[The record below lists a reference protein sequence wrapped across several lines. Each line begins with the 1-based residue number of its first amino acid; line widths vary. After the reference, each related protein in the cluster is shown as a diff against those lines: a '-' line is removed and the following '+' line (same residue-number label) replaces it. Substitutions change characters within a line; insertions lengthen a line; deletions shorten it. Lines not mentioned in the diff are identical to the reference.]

1 MLKVWGRKNSMNVQ
15 KVMWA
20 LAELDLP
27 NERIDAGGA
36 FGKTKD
42 APYLAINPTAL
53 VPTLDDDGFIL
64 WESNSIV
71 RYLAARHDKNHVLEP
86 ADLQERGRAQMWM
99 DWQLSVLQ
107 PSQRDLFWGLI
118 RTEPNKRDQTAINA
132 SRDKNTEA
140 MKLLDAQLAKTAYVA
155 GDTFTYGDIPVAINA
170 YRYWA
175 LVPDHPPL
183 PHARRWYDAV
193 AARPGYAAHVSAVP
207 LS

>member
-36 FGKTKD
+36 FGKTRD
-42 APYLAINPTAL
+42 APYLAINPNAL
-53 VPTLDDDGFIL
+53 VPTLDDDGFIM
-64 WESNSIV
+64 WESNSII
-71 RYLAARHDKNHVLEP
+71 RYLAARYDKTHRLEP
-86 ADLQERGRAQMWM
+86 ASLQERGHAQMWM

-118 RTEPNKRDQTAINA
+118 RTEPNKRDQAAIDA

-140 MKLLDAQLAKTAYVA
+140 MKILDAQLARTAFVA

-170 YRYWA
+170 YRYWT

-183 PHARRWYDAV
+183 PHARRWYDAI

>member
-1 MLKVWGRKNSMNVQ
+1 MLKVWGRKTSLNVQ

-20 LAELDLP
+20 LAELGLP
-27 NERIDAGGA
+27 NERIDAGGS
-36 FGKTKD
+36 FGQTKD
-42 APYLAINPTAL
+42 SHYLTINPNAL
-53 VPTLDDDGFIL
+53 VPTLVDGDFTL

-71 RYLAARHDKNHVLEP
+71 RYLAARYDKSHRLEP
-86 ADLQERGRAQMWM
+86 ADLQMRARAQMWM

-118 RTEPNKRDQTAINA
+118 RTEPAKRDAAAISA
-132 SRDKNTEA
+132 SRTKNTEA
-140 MKLLDAQLAKTAYVA
+140 MTLLDAQLAKTAYVA
-155 GDTFTYGDIPVAINA
+155 GDVFTYGDIPVATNA

-183 PHARRWYDAV
+183 PHARRWYDAI
-193 AARPGYAAHVSAVP
+193 AARPAFAAHVSAVP

>member
-20 LAELDLP
+20 LAELGLP

-36 FGKTKD
+36 FGQTKD
-42 APYLAINPTAL
+42 PQYLAINPNAL
-53 VPTLDDDGFIL
+53 VPTLVDGDFTL

-71 RYLAARHDKNHVLEP
+71 RYLAARHDDNRRLEP
-86 ADLQERGRAQMWM
+86 ADLQVRARAQMWM

-118 RTEPNKRDQTAINA
+118 RTAPDKRVAAAIDA
-132 SRDKNTEA
+132 SRAKNTNA
-140 MKLLDAQLAKTAYVA
+140 MAMLDAQLARTTYVA
-155 GDTFTYGDIPVAINA
+155 GDAFTYGDIPVAINA

-183 PHARRWYDAV
+183 PHARRWYDTI
-193 AARPGYAAHVSAVP
+193 AARPAFAAHVSAVP

>member
-1 MLKVWGRKNSMNVQ
+1 MLKIWGRTNSINVQ

-20 LAELDLP
+20 LAELKLDH
-27 NERIDAGGA
+27 RRVDAGGA
-36 FGKTKD
+36 FGKNKEPD
-42 APYLAINPTAL
+42 YLAMNPNGL
-53 VPTLDDDGFIL
+53 VPVLDDDGFIL
-64 WESNSIV
+64 WESNSVV
-71 RYLAARHDKNHVLEP
+71 RYLAAKFDRAEILEP
-86 ADLQERGRAQMWM
+86 VDLQRRAHAQMWM

>member
-1 MLKVWGRKNSMNVQ
+1 MTTMLKVWGRKNSMNVQ

-20 LAELDLP
+20 LAELGLP

-36 FGKTKD
+36 FGQTKD
-42 APYLAINPTAL
+42 PQYLAINPNAL
-53 VPTLDDDGFIL
+53 VPTLVDGDFTL

-71 RYLAARHDKNHVLEP
+71 RYLAARHDDNRRLEP
-86 ADLQERGRAQMWM
+86 ADLQVRARAQMWM

-118 RTEPNKRDQTAINA
+118 RTAPDKRVAAAIDA
-132 SRDKNTEA
+132 SRAKNTNA
-140 MKLLDAQLAKTAYVA
+140 MAMLDAQLARTTYVA
-155 GDTFTYGDIPVAINA
+155 GDAFTYGDIPVAINA

-183 PHARRWYDAV
+183 PHAR
-193 AARPGYAAHVSAVP
+193 AVP

>member
-20 LAELDLP
+20 LAELGLP

-36 FGKTKD
+36 FGQTKD
-42 APYLAINPTAL
+42 PQYLAINPNAL
-53 VPTLDDDGFIL
+53 VPTLVDGDFTL

-71 RYLAARHDKNHVLEP
+71 RYLAARHDDNRRLEP
-86 ADLQERGRAQMWM
+86 ADLQVRARAQMWM

-118 RTEPNKRDQTAINA
+118 RTAPDKRVAAAIDA
-132 SRDKNTEA
+132 SRAKNTNA
-140 MKLLDAQLAKTAYVA
+140 MAMLDAQLARTTYVA
-155 GDTFTYGDIPVAINA
+155 GDAFTYGDIPVAINA

-183 PHARRWYDAV
+183 PHARRWYDTI
-193 AARPGYAAHVSAVP
+193 AARPAFAAHVSAVP
-207 LS
+207 LL

>member
-1 MLKVWGRKNSMNVQ
+1 MLKVWGRKTSLNVQ

-20 LAELDLP
+20 LAELGLP

-36 FGKTKD
+36 FGKTRD
-42 APYLAINPTAL
+42 ATYLALNPNAL
-53 VPTLDDDGFIL
+53 VPTLDDDGFTL

-71 RYLAARHDKNHVLEP
+71 RYLAARHDRNHALEP
-86 ADLQERGRAQMWM
+86 ADPRTRARAQMWM

-118 RTEPNKRDQTAINA
+118 RTEPEKRDHAAINA
-132 SRDKNTEA
+132 SRAKNTEA
-140 MKLLDAQLAKTAYVA
+140 MKLLDTQLARTAYVA
-155 GDTFTYGDIPVAINA
+155 GDAFSYGDIPVATNV
-170 YRYWA
+170 YRYWQ

-183 PHARRWYDAV
+183 PHARRWYDAI
-193 AARPGYAAHVSAVP
+193 AARPAFAAHVSAVP

>member
-1 MLKVWGRKNSMNVQ
+1 MLKIWGRKNSMNVQ

-42 APYLAINPTAL
+42 APYLAINPNAL

-86 ADLQERGRAQMWM
+86 ANLQERGRAQMWM

>member
-1 MLKVWGRKNSMNVQ
+1 MLTVWGRNNSLNVQ

-20 LAELDLP
+20 LAELGVP
-27 NERIDAGGA
+27 SERIDAGGA

-42 APYLAINPTAL
+42 APYLAINPNAL

-71 RYLAARHDKNHVLEP
+71 RYLASRHDKSHLLEP
-86 ADLQERGRAQMWM
+86 ADLQIRARAQMWM

-118 RTEPNKRDQTAINA
+118 RTEPDKRDAAAIDA
-132 SRDKNTEA
+132 SRAKNTEA
-140 MKLLDAQLAKTAYVA
+140 MQLLDAQLAKTAYVA
-155 GDTFTYGDIPVAINA
+155 GDVFTYGDIPVATNT

-183 PHARRWYDAV
+183 PHARRWYDAI
-193 AARPGYAAHVSAVP
+193 AARPGFAAHVSAVP

>member
-1 MLKVWGRKNSMNVQ
+1 MLKVWGRNNSLNVQ

-20 LAELDLP
+20 LAELGVP
-27 NERIDAGGA
+27 GERIDAGGA

-42 APYLAINPTAL
+42 ARYLAINPNAL

-71 RYLAARHDKNHVLEP
+71 RYLASRHDKNHVLEP
-86 ADLQERGRAQMWM
+86 ADLPMRARAQMWM

-118 RTEPNKRDQTAINA
+118 RTEPDKRDPAAIDA
-132 SRDKNTEA
+132 SRTKNTEA

-155 GDTFTYGDIPVAINA
+155 GDVFTYGDIPVATNA

-183 PHARRWYDAV
+183 PHARRWYDTI
-193 AARPGYAAHVSAVP
+193 AARPAFAAHVSAVP